1 MKTTMKRMPRIL
13 AQLLI
18 VAMLLSAIP
27 FVASAAEIPQSQA
40 TFTFSDQAI
49 VGEGAVLSNVIS
61 GTTLTIKQSGV
72 YTLTGS
78 CAEGNVIVS
87 KGVTGVTLVFDNLK
101 LVSAK
106 GAPISVEAK
115 AETTIYLLG
124 TNALNNTAV
133 RPAKAKAAVPA
144 AEGATATVNAEEA
157 AQKQKTPA
165 FVGAAIKVKSG
176 ATLKI
181 TGEGVLFLNSTVKTA
196 ISCAKNAKVTLKGNS
211 LNFDRKKVQ
220 KVEQAQPVETPAAA
234 PAETPAPEVTE
245 PVAEAPEVTPAPEAV
260 IVPEAA
266 AEGEGA
272 PATVNA
278 AKRKNVK
285 KNAAKKNNAKKN
297 AKKIQPLEI
306 KAGEVIS
313 VKDANGNVVL
323 SAVAPIDARQVIFVS
338 EKLTAKQSY
347 TLYAGETQV
356 SKATARA
363 AQRLSAPVNN
373 KKNNKK
379 NNKNNKNAKNWNNKN
394 ANRGVG
400 RKNVGKKA
408 QPAA

>member
-1 MKTTMKRMPRIL
+1 MKTTMKSMSRIL

-27 FVASAAEIPQSQA
+27 FVASAAELPQSQA

-49 VGEGAVLSNVIS
+49 VGEGAVLSNEIS

-72 YTLTGS
+72 YTLTGA
-78 CAEGNVIVS
+78 CAEGNVIVA
-87 KGVTGVTLVFDNLK
+87 KGVTGVTLFFNDLK

-106 GAPISVEAK
+106 GAPVSIEAN
-115 AETTIYLLG
+115 AEATIYLLG
-124 TNALNNTAV
+124 TNALNNIAV
-133 RPAKAKAAVPA
+133 RPAKEKAAAVPA
-144 AEGATATVNAEEA
+144 EGAAATVNAEQA
-157 AQKQKTPA
+157 AKKQKAPA

-181 TGEGVLFLNSTVKTA
+181 TGEGVLFLNSTVRSA

-220 KVEQAQPVETPAAA
+220 KVKEAQPTEVPAAA
-234 PAETPAPEVTE
+234 PAETPAPE
-245 PVAEAPEVTPAPEAV
+245 AA
-260 IVPEAA
+260 IVPEAP

-278 AKRKNVK
+278 AKKKNVK
-285 KNAAKKNNAKKN
+285 KNAAKKNNAKKTV
-297 AKKIQPLEI
+297 KIKPLEI

-363 AQRLSAPVNN
+363 AQRLNAPVNN

-379 NNKNNKNAKNWNNKN
+379 NNKNNKNAQKWNNKN
-394 ANRGVG
+394 VKRGVG
-400 RKNVGKKA
+400 RKNVGKQAK
-408 QPAA
+408 PAAIPA